1 MSALLLDR
9 LQFAFTIGFHFIFAP
24 LSIGLSVLLVL
35 AERRYYRSGLEVD
48 RHASSFW
55 LKLLVATVAIG
66 VATGVPMEFS
76 FGTNWSSYSRFVG
89 GVFGAPLAI
98 EGLLAF
104 FLESTFIGVLI
115 FGRKRVSKRFYYL
128 SAWLVTIGAH
138 LSAVWILVAN
148 SWQQTPAGYEVV
160 DGRAEL
166 TSVWSAVINY
176 STVPRI
182 LHTVFAAW
190 VIGAFV
196 VISIS
201 AYYILKGKHLQF
213 AHRSLPS
220 AIVVGLV
227 AAVMMPV
234 IGHWSAVIVSTH
246 QPAKLAAM
254 EGLYRSRDGAP
265 LYLLGWVDTGGERVI
280 GPYLPNMLSAL
291 ADLDPYSE
299 VKGLDA
305 FEGSTPPVQ
314 IVFQSWHLMVALGML
329 FVLVMLIAGWL
340 LWRRRLAY
348 HRWFLWIMVVAVPLP
363 WVATMAGWST
373 AEVGRQPWVV
383 YNLMRTSQGASPTVT
398 ATQVASTLS
407 LFVLIYALL
416 FIAWMWVVTGI
427 VRKGPDKVPVEVPH
441 GAGVALA
448 EAGAGAAAAGAPKE
462 VTS

>member
-1 MSALLLDR
+1 MSAVFLDR

-24 LSIGLSVLLVL
+24 LTIGLSVLLVL

-48 RHASSFW
+48 RHAATFW
-55 LKLLVATVAIG
+55 LKLFVANVAIG

-76 FGTNWSSYSRFVG
+76 FGTNWSNYSRFVG

-128 SAWLVTIGAH
+128 SAWLVAIGAH
-138 LSAVWILVAN
+138 LSAVWILIAN

-166 TSVWSAVINY
+166 TSAWSAIINY

-182 LHTVFAAW
+182 LHTVLAAW

-201 AYYILKGKHLQF
+201 AYYILRGRHLQF

-220 AIVVGLV
+220 AIVVGLI
-227 AAVMMPV
+227 AAVMLPF
-234 IGHWSAVIVSTH
+234 IGHWSAVVVAQH

-254 EGLYRSRDGAP
+254 EGLYKTQEGAP
-265 LYLLGWVDTGGERVI
+265 LYLFGWVDTAGRTVY
-280 GPYLPNMLSAL
+280 GPYIPNMLSGL
-291 ADLDPYSE
+291 AKLDLYAEIRGMDEFP
-299 VKGLDA
+299 GA
-305 FEGSTPPVQ
+305 TPPVQ
-314 IVFQSWHLMVALGML
+314 IVFQSWHLMVALGLL
-329 FVLVMLIAGWL
+329 FVLIMLVAGWL

-348 HRWFLWIMVVAVPLP
+348 HRWFLWIMVLAVPLP
-363 WVATMAGWST
+363 WVATMAGWTT

-383 YNLMRTSQGASPTVT
+383 YNVMRTSAGASPTVT
-398 ATQVASTLS
+398 SWQVASS
-407 LFVLIYALL
+407 LGLFAVIYALL
-416 FIAWMWVVTGI
+416 FLAWLWVMYTM
-427 VRKGPDKVPVEVPH
+427 VRRGPDKAPVDVAR
-441 GAGVALA
+441 AGDGVV
-448 EAGAGAAAAGAPKE
+448 AAGAQGR
-462 VTS
+462 